1 MKPPGATRLRVGQ
14 RQDVELKWVVTVCG
28 PQMEAW
34 RALAQ
39 RWMATQS
46 RAFDQRFSALRVFL
60 EDYLHPQGL
69 HDPVAFLRRGAKR
82 PVWFGTAC
90 ANSRG
95 GIRYN
100 NNTRCFLAWVLE
112 NCEPFSE
119 EAGDGQ
125 RVTLPGYA
133 NPITRMSFGAC
144 RYTESVRTP
153 LPYKYIDE
161 LRTLLAPGTNF
172 CDWRWSQ
179 VGIGRPSVGD
189 WFEVDERMIDRTD
202 PDCVWRRR
210 MMNVHRRSPRSHY
223 VVGRRAVVE
232 MWSPVRSVLLLLK
245 LTLPLRT
252 FQARMLDSGEA
263 DTERCELRTHDG
275 GFALVWGENPGALKE
290 GDARQPVRRGVFRK
304 LVDPHSGEVNTGFFI
319 NTNKT
324 ADNYQQADQR
334 GYVMPWPHER
344 MLRWLIKLRAWQ
356 EKYNPLDR
364 PRRWTEL
371 EYRHIGHSKS
381 PGELAAMPPTC
392 FLFRDA
398 RAAKREDRALPTSDT
413 AVESFWPYL
422 LAELERRC
430 EARGDRLANGGQI
443 RFIAKKSR
451 WSTSTFFP
459 LHTLRVS
466 LLTAL
471 ALDGGVP
478 LPVLSKL
485 VAGHSRLLMTI
496 YYVKIGSARM
506 SAMLKEAEERMHAN
520 ASHSLTLFLQEK
532 PYADLVS
539 VVAAI
544 DDATL
549 RHALG
554 DNPAQRNAVGWAPVH
569 LGMCLVG
576 GNTSPVGGVKTLG
589 GCFNGGELLRTAKEP
604 AMRVYAPVRGGA
616 RNCVACRWLVTEP
629 QHLPRWVAHFNN
641 VSHQLHERAVSFR
654 TLEEK
659 RQRLQA
665 ARYEAE
671 LAHRPFT
678 DQAQLE
684 ETSRLHESAAAQM
697 DALLA
702 DARDSIAM
710 IARLQRLL
718 ESPPGDAQ
726 QLVAAG
732 QLADVR
738 CVLEDT
744 DSELWQLAGVCEDAE
759 LYPDLPVGKAVVRRS
774 QFLDQ
779 MLVREDHGPVF
790 LALDE
795 ATQHAVG
802 NRLLREMARAASPQ
816 NPARGLRQ
824 VTTAIESGAPLGW
837 AAAIVERVLAESG
850 TDGRRTTLLPRPK
863 SPFEARAGF
872 AR

>member
-1 MKPPGATRLRVGQ
+1 MKPPGATRRRLGQ
-14 RQDVELKWVVTVCG
+14 RQDVELKWVLTVCG

-34 RALAQ
+34 RAFAQ
-39 RWMATQS
+39 RWMATQT
-46 RAFDQRFSALRVFL
+46 RAFDQRFAALRVFL
-60 EDYLHPQGL
+60 EDYLHPHHL

-82 PVWFGTAC
+82 PVWFGAAC
-90 ANSRG
+90 DHSRG

-100 NNTRCFLAWVLE
+100 NDVRRFLAWVLE

-119 EAGDGQ
+119 DVEGGQ
-125 RVTLPGYA
+125 RVTLPGYV
-133 NPITRMSFGAC
+133 NPVSRMTFAAC
-144 RYTESVRTP
+144 RYTESVRAP

-161 LRTLLAPGTNF
+161 LRTLLAPGENF
-172 CDWRWSQ
+172 GDWRWSQ
-179 VGIGRPSVGD
+179 VGIGPSSMGD
-189 WFEVDERMIDRTD
+189 WFEVGERMIDETD

-210 MMNVHRRSPRSHY
+210 IRNVHRRTPRSHY

-232 MWSPVRSVLLLLK
+232 MWSPVRSVLLMLK

-263 DTERCELRTHDG
+263 DTERCELRTHAG
-275 GFALVWGENPGALKE
+275 GVVLAWGDNPGPLKE
-290 GDARQPVRRGVFRK
+290 GDARHPVQRGVFRK

-324 ADNYQQADQR
+324 ADNYQQPDQR

-381 PGELAAMPPTC
+381 PRELAAMPPTC

-398 RAAKREDRALPTSDT
+398 RAAKREDRARPTLDS
-413 AVESFWPYL
+413 AVESFWPCL
-422 LAELERRC
+422 LTELERRC
-430 EARGDRLANGGQI
+430 AARGERLANGGPI
-443 RFIAKKSR
+443 RFIARRNR

-459 LHTLRVS
+459 LHSLRVS
-466 LLTAL
+466 LLTAP

-496 YYVKIGSARM
+496 YYVKVGSARM
-506 SAMLKEAEERMHAN
+506 SSILKEAEERIQAN
-520 ASHSLTLFLQEK
+520 AAHSLTLFLQEK
-532 PYADLVS
+532 PYAELAS
-539 VVAAI
+539 VVAAT
-544 DDATL
+544 DETTL
-549 RHALG
+549 RQAIG

-569 LGMCLVG
+569 LGMCLAG
-576 GNTSPVGGVKTLG
+576 GNTSPVANLKTLG
-589 GCFNGGELLRTAKEP
+589 GCFNGGELMRAAKEP
-604 AMRVYAPVRGGA
+604 GMRVYAAVRGGA

-641 VSHQLHERAVSFR
+641 VSYHLHERAASLR

-665 ARYEAE
+665 MRYEAE
-671 LAHRPFT
+671 LAQRPFT

-684 ETSRLHESAAAQM
+684 ETSRLHESAAAQV

-702 DARDSIAM
+702 DARDSLAM

-718 ESPPGDAQ
+718 KSPPGDAQ

-738 CVLEDT
+738 SALEDT
-744 DSELWQLAGVCEDAE
+744 DSELLQLAGVCEDAE

-774 QFLDQ
+774 QFLDR
-779 MLVREDHGPVF
+779 MLAREGRGAVF

-795 ATQHAVG
+795 STQHAVG

-816 NPARGLRQ
+816 NPMRGLRE

-837 AAAIVERVLAESG
+837 AAAIAERVLAESG
-850 TDGRRTTLLPRPK
+850 TVEGRTTLLPSPK
-863 SPFEARAGF
+863 SPLALAQGSP
-872 AR
+872 